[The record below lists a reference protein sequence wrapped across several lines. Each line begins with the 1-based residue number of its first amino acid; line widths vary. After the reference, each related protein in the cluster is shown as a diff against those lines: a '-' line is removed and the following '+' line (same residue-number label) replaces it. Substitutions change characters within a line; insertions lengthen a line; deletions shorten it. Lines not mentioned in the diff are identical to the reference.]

1 MKKLHVLIVDDTSK
15 NIQLVASVLKPEGYG
30 LYFATDA
37 QEAFNVLENELID
50 LVLLDVMMPTMDGF
64 KVCKELKKNVKTKE
78 IPVIFLTAK
87 NDKESIKEGF
97 EVGGVDYIIKPFYD
111 VELLSRVKTHLRI
124 AQMAQELRASAEK
137 MYKLANTDTLT
148 GIANRLKFNTIVN
161 YQVENSLRY
170 DAALSIIFF
179 DIDYFKKIN
188 DEFGHELGDKVLKKM
203 ALLVKNEIRKSDVI
217 ARWGGEEFAII
228 LANTTLSD
236 AGKLAQKLRLCI
248 EAHRF
253 EGQELTCSFGVTQL
267 QKDDTNI
274 SLMKRVDD
282 ALYDAKKAGRNCVTI
297 K

>member
-37 QEAFNVLENELID
+37 QEAFNVLKNELID
-50 LVLLDVMMPTMDGF
+50 LILLDVMMPTMDGF
-64 KVCKELKKNVKTKE
+64 KVCKELKKNVKTQE

-124 AQMAQELRASAEK
+124 AQMTQELRRSAEK
-137 MYKLANTDTLT
+137 MYELANTDALT
-148 GIANRLKFNTIVN
+148 GIANRLRFNTITT
-161 YQVENSLRY
+161 YQIENSLRY
-170 DAALSIIFF
+170 GAALSMIFF

-188 DEFGHELGDKVLKKM
+188 DEFGHEFGDKVLRKI
-203 ALLVKNEIRKSDVI
+203 AQLIENEIRKSDVI

-228 LANTTLSD
+228 LANTRLND
-236 AGKLAQKLRLCI
+236 AEKLAQKLRLCI
-248 EAHRF
+248 ENHHF
-253 EGQELTCSFGVTQL
+253 EGESLTCSFGVTQL
-267 QKDDTNI
+267 QKEDTNT
-274 SLMKRVDD
+274 SFMKRVDD
-282 ALYDAKKAGRNCVTI
+282 ALYEAKRVGRNCVI
-297 K
+297 AK